1 MYFMEPNQ
9 PQLVKSWYKI
19 SAHPNVTFMTLA
31 LPRPPSIPLSRN
43 RYPKRPIVVLL
54 ETIGLTAEVW
64 LTHATRIETKYLSVE
79 VLQQQVIMYYYYYY
93 FITAEAEIFTHG
105 DLTSDIFSK
114 TKKFAK
120 LF

>member
-1 MYFMEPNQ
+1 
-9 PQLVKSWYKI
+9 
-19 SAHPNVTFMTLA
+19 
-31 LPRPPSIPLSRN
+31 
-43 RYPKRPIVVLL
+43 
-54 ETIGLTAEVW
+54 
-64 LTHATRIETKYLSVE
+64 
-79 VLQQQVIMYYYYYY
+79 MYYYYYY